1 MGDGIM
7 TRERPDLDNHV
18 AASGRRARAGR
29 RVTARDI
36 ARSLG
41 VSISTVSRAFTAS
54 AVIKPE
60 TRDRV
65 LAEARRLGYTP
76 DSLARGLITRRSSIA
91 GIAVADITNPFYPE
105 ILATLTRKLHESGLQ
120 SMVFFAGPGRQ
131 VDDALPTM
139 LQYNPDV
146 AIILAAT
153 LSSETIRTC
162 EQAGTPVVL
171 FNRYVNDAD
180 TLAISCDNIGGGRLV
195 ADTLLDAGHRRLA
208 YISGLPDTSTNRDR
222 LAGFSDRVRE
232 RGADTPM
239 VEEAGAFSYEGGFAA
254 LKRLMD
260 RHPPPEAVF
269 CANDIVAIGALDA
282 ARVEL
287 GMKIPR
293 DLSVIGF
300 DDISM
305 AAWPPYALTTVRQ
318 PARTMIDLTLENI
331 ERLLSDSSYQ
341 PERIF
346 VPGRL
351 IQRSSARLGDN

>member
-1 MGDGIM
+1 MAK
-7 TRERPDLDNHV
+7 RRSDLDNHR
-18 AASGRRARAGR
+18 AASARKVRPGR
-29 RVTARDI
+29 RVTARDV
-36 ARSLG
+36 ADSLG
-41 VSISTVSRAFTAS
+41 VSISTVSRAFTTD
-54 AVIKPE
+54 AVIKSE
-60 TRDRV
+60 TREEV

-105 ILATLTRKLHESGLQ
+105 ILATLTRRLHESGLQ
-120 SMVFFAGPGRQ
+120 SMVFFAGPGRD
-131 VDDALPTM
+131 VDDALPTL

-146 AIILAAT
+146 ALILAAT
-153 LSSETIRTC
+153 LSSETIDAC

-171 FNRYVNDAD
+171 FNRYVNSAD
-180 TLAISCDNIGGGRLV
+180 TLAISCDNIAGGRLA
-195 ADTLLDAGHRRLA
+195 ADTLLDAGHERLA

-222 LAGFSDRVRE
+222 LEGFRQRIRE
-232 RGADTPM
+232 RGSRDPL
-239 VEEAGAFSYEGGFAA
+239 VEEAGAFSYDGGFRA

-260 RHPPPEAVF
+260 RHPTPDAVF

-305 AAWPPYALTTVRQ
+305 AAWPPYSLTTVRQ
-318 PARTMIDLTLENI
+318 PVRTMIDLTINKI
-331 ERLLSDSSYQ
+331 ERLLSDSTYQ
-341 PERIF
+341 PEQIF

-351 IQRSSARLGDN
+351 IRRTSARLGDT

>member
-1 MGDGIM
+1 MSNTGN
-7 TRERPDLDNHV
+7 DLDKHT
-18 AASGRRARAGR
+18 AASARRARIGR

-41 VSISTVSRAFTAS
+41 VSISTVSRAFTND
-54 AVIKPE
+54 AVIKPA

-105 ILATLTRKLHESGLQ
+105 VLATLTRRLHESGLQ

-131 VDDALPTM
+131 VDEALPTL

-146 AIILAAT
+146 AVILAAT

-171 FNRYVNDAD
+171 FNRYVNNTD
-180 TLAISCDNIGGGRLV
+180 TLAISCDNLGGGRLV
-195 ADTLLDAGHRRLA
+195 ADTFLDAGYQRLA

-222 LAGFSDRVRE
+222 LKGFSERIRE
-232 RGADTPM
+232 REGDPPL
-239 VEEAGAFSYEGGFAA
+239 VEDAGSFSYESGFNA

-260 RHPPPEAVF
+260 RRPTPEAVF

-282 ARVEL
+282 AKVEL

-305 AAWPPYALTTVRQ
+305 AAWPPYSLTTVRQ
-318 PARTMIDLTLENI
+318 PANAMVNLTLEKI
-331 ERLLSDSSYQ
+331 ECLLTDSDYQ
-341 PERIF
+341 PEQLF

-351 IQRSSARLGDN
+351 IQRTSARLGESL

>member
-1 MGDGIM
+1 M
-7 TRERPDLDNHV
+7 TTRRNDLDKHM
-18 AASGRRARAGR
+18 AASARRARTGR
-29 RVTARDI
+29 RVTAREI

-41 VSISTVSRAFTAS
+41 VSVSTVSRAFTS
-54 AVIKPE
+54 DAVIKPE
-60 TRDRV
+60 TRDQV

-76 DSLARGLITRRSSIA
+76 DSLARGLITGRSSIA

-105 ILATLTRKLHESGLQ
+105 VLATLTRRLHESGLQ

-131 VDDALPTM
+131 VDDALPTL

-146 AIILAAT
+146 AVILAAT

-162 EQAGTPVVL
+162 ERAGTPVVL
-171 FNRYVNDAD
+171 FNRYVNNTD
-180 TLAISCDNIGGGRLV
+180 TLAISCDNIGGGRMV
-195 ADTLLDAGHRRLA
+195 ADTFMDAGHQRLA
-208 YISGLPDTSTNRDR
+208 YIAGLPDTSTNRDR
-222 LAGFSDRVRE
+222 LAGFSE
-232 RGADTPM
+232 RIHERCGEPPM
-239 VEEAGAFSYEGGFAA
+239 VEEAGSFSYESGFNA

-260 RHPPPEAVF
+260 RHPTPEAVF

-287 GMKIPR
+287 GMNIPR

-305 AAWPPYALTTVRQ
+305 SAWPPYSLTTVRQ
-318 PARTMIDLTLENI
+318 PARTMVDLTLDKI
-331 ERLLSDSSYQ
+331 DRLLSDSSYQ
-341 PERIF
+341 PEQLF

-351 IQRSSARLGDN
+351 IRRTSARLGDS